1 MKDFKYVGVTDL
13 PTKTG
18 TMRVLKFTMSNAV
31 TTPFSLKV
39 PERNGKTTVITSTE
53 LTTDRDVTFY
63 TPKFTGTLLS
73 VTPPLIP
80 IPLDFLKLLNLRLT
94 FTPDSPPPLPPI
106 AVPSIEFGDVSLD
119 LAFVHCRTLT
129 GKALHISEV

>member
-1 MKDFKYVGVTDL
+1 MKDFKYVGVVDL

-18 TMRVLKFTMSNAV
+18 TVRVLKFTMSNAK
-31 TTPFSLKV
+31 TTPFSLKI
-39 PERNGKTTVITSTE
+39 PERSGKSTLITSTE

-63 TPKFTGTLLS
+63 TSKFTGTLAS

-80 IPLDFLKLLNLRLT
+80 IPLDFLKYLKLTLT

-106 AVPSIEFGDVSLD
+106 AVPSIEFQNVTID
-119 LAFVHCRTLT
+119 LAFVHSHTLI
-129 GKALHISEV
+129 GKDLHISEV